1 MGSSMN
7 GQKEGIKLGLKMKS
21 ISECMAVK
29 LVLKQIPH
37 LLLHSTVS
45 RYVTQ
50 VVERLLTT
58 SSPTL
63 CRIVE
68 ATFYSLAVITFALF
82 VIIEGCVVVQSYQYM
97 IKESNCALM
106 LPSDLEINEHQ
117 TFPNHRQYNPEKI
130 IFYL

>member
-7 GQKEGIKLGLKMKS
+7 GQKEGLKLGLKMKS

-29 LVLKQIPH
+29 LVLKQILY

-63 CRIVE
+63 YRMVE
-68 ATFYSLAVITFALF
+68 ATFYSLAVITSALF
-82 VIIEGCVVVQSYQYM
+82 FIIESCVVVQRYQYV
-97 IKESNCALM
+97 IKESNCDLM
-106 LPSDLEINEHQ
+106 LPSGRTQFRNQ
-117 TFPNHRQYNPEKI
+117 
-130 IFYL
+130 

>member
-1 MGSSMN
+1 MEIGSSMN
-7 GQKEGIKLGLKMKS
+7 GQEEGLKLALKMKS

-37 LLLHSTVS
+37 LLLHNTVS

-63 CRIVE
+63 CRVVE
-68 ATFYSLAVITFALF
+68 ATFYSLAVITSALF
-82 VIIEGCVVVQSYQYM
+82 VIVESCAVVQSYQYM
-97 IKESNCALM
+97 IKESNCDLM
-106 LPSDLEINEHQ
+106 LSPGRTRFRNQ
-117 TFPNHRQYNPEKI
+117 
-130 IFYL
+130 